1 MIPITIIISFILD
14 SIVSN
19 FISLNTLF
27 APLFTLISLIIVYP
41 YFNNN
46 HKQFLITAFITG
58 MAYDLIYTNTIII
71 HGLLFLAIAFLII
84 KLNTI
89 FSNNYLNVVIM
100 TIISI
105 IIYRL
110 ISYGLLLITNNIS
123 FNWMV
128 LLKSLYQSLIM
139 NIIYILLAFMITD
152 RISFALRIKK
162 SDWLFFM

>member
-19 FISLNTLF
+19 FLSTNTLF
-27 APLFTLISLIIVYP
+27 APLFTLMSLIIVYP
-41 YFNNN
+41 YFNGN
-46 HKQFLITAFITG
+46 HKNFLITSFVTG

-71 HGLLFLAIAFLII
+71 HGLLFIAIAFLIM
-84 KLNTI
+84 KLNVV

-100 TIISI
+100 AIISI
-105 IIYRL
+105 IVYRL

-123 FNWMV
+123 FNSIM
-128 LLKSLYQSLIM
+128 LLKSVYQSLII

-152 RISFALRIKK
+152 RISFALKIKK
-162 SDWLFFM
+162 SD